1 MRTLH
6 WLKVKKGAQKMPS
19 SRILAVVGA
28 AAHAVLDTLESRT
41 LLAYVPIAGIN
52 DVVYDSSRNV
62 VYATAGA
69 TIQRYDVASGQ
80 LLTPWNVGGNLLG
93 ADITADNS
101 YLYVADGSNPQI
113 RKVNLSDGTSTAI
126 TYSPAFGESNA
137 YDVAIVGSQAIFT
150 TQYSGSGWTPL
161 RNIDL
166 ASGAISVRTD
176 LGSVRQNSV
185 LSRAADGSALFLTE
199 SNISSGPIHY
209 YSTAQDKFTA
219 AGGTQ
224 TSLSNT
230 LHDVSRDGKLVAL
243 RFSGISLFDDSLHGL
258 LTLAGLDGGM
268 RFDPAREHVV
278 CREFHH
284 RSADRL

>member
-1 MRTLH
+1 MRSCRTL
-6 WLKVKKGAQKMPS
+6 V
-19 SRILAVVGA
+19 VVGA

-69 TIQRYDVASGQ
+69 TIQRYDVAGGQ
-80 LLTPWNVGGNLLG
+80 LLTPWTVGGNLLG
-93 ADITADNS
+93 ADITPDNA
-101 YLYVADGSNPQI
+101 YLYVADGNNPQI

-126 TYSPAFGESNA
+126 TYTPDFGESNA
-137 YDVAIVGSQAIFT
+137 YDVAIVGSRAIFT

-166 ASGAISVRTD
+166 ATGTISVRSD

-209 YSTAQDKFTA
+209 YSTVQDKFTA
-219 AGGTQ
+219 GGGTQ
-224 TSLSNT
+224 TSLTNT
-230 LHDVSRDGKLVAL
+230 LHDVSRDGKRCAGFSPAL
-243 RFSGISLFDDSLHGL
+243 
-258 LTLAGLDGGM
+258 
-268 RFDPAREHVV
+268 
-278 CREFHH
+278 
-284 RSADRL
+284 